1 MKRRGSFEDRPRRFR
16 QERAPSRNRKL
27 VFRGLLGIVLA
38 LPLIAQHGRYLR
50 ESENSAIGDPQAIAA
65 GAKLYANSC
74 AGCHGP
80 DGSGGRGPN
89 LVQRT
94 LWHPLSDE
102 AIFNVVRKG
111 VPGADMPPTN
121 LSDEET
127 WNLVAY
133 LHALIGPAA
142 ENPAP
147 GDSEAGRKV
156 FWSTEAGC
164 SSCHSIRGEGGHTAP
179 DLTNVGGSRPLA
191 VIREAIVDPSK
202 DLFLLGQEAVVVK
215 LKNGQVINGV
225 ARNRNNYSLQVV
237 DTNGDLHLLSMLD
250 VAELTISGSSPMPGD
265 YAQRLSEQEL
275 QNLLAYLARQT
286 LRPLQAR
293 ASQEEK

>member
-1 MKRRGSFEDRPRRFR
+1 M
-16 QERAPSRNRKL
+16 NRKFVL
-27 VFRGLLGIVLA
+27 RGLAGIVLA
-38 LPLIAQHGRYLR
+38 LPLMAQHGRYLR
-50 ESENSAIGDPQAIAA
+50 ESSDPAIGDPQAIAA

-102 AIFNVVRKG
+102 AIFNVIRKG
-111 VPGADMPPTN
+111 VPGADMPPTD

-127 WNLVAY
+127 WKLVAF

-142 ENPAP
+142 DNPAP
-147 GDSEAGRKV
+147 GDPEAGREV
-156 FWSTEAGC
+156 FWGARAGC
-164 SSCHSIRGEGGHTAP
+164 SKCHSIRGEGGHTAP

-191 VIREAIVDPSK
+191 LIKEAILDPSK
-202 DLFLLGQEAVVVK
+202 DLYMLGREAVVVK
-215 LKNGQVINGV
+215 LKNGKIVDGV

-237 DTNGDLHLLSMLD
+237 DTNGNLHLISMLD
-250 VAELTISGSSPMPGD
+250 VAELTISGSSPMPPD
-265 YAQRLSEQEL
+265 YAERLSDQEL
-275 QNLLAYLARQT
+275 LNLLAYLARQT
-286 LRPLQAR
+286 LRPMQAK
-293 ASQEEK
+293 ASREEE